1 MIIGILGGGQLARM
15 LALAGIPLGYRFI
28 FYDPTPDCCAATLGE
43 HVEASY
49 DDKEQLLAFA
59 RAVDVVTYEFENVP
73 LEAAQYIAEH
83 CDVHPKPEAL
93 KASQDRLREK
103 TLFRRL
109 SIPTPEFFD
118 ITSSKDLYE
127 AAAKL
132 GFPFVIKTRRGGY
145 DGKGQYVAREVSELD
160 GIWSDLAG
168 RAAIAEEF
176 MSFSREVS
184 MVVARNGNGDVK
196 YYDIAEN
203 THREGILRL
212 TLNRPDDPAAKQAQQ
227 YVHDL
232 MRELDYRGVLALELF
247 QIEDKLV
254 ANEFAPRVHNSG
266 HWTIEGALTSQ
277 FENHIRAI
285 LNLPLGDTAHR
296 MRCAMINFI
305 GQLPD
310 IDKILHVNDTHF
322 HSYDK
327 APKPGRKIGHLTV
340 RANDLDEVNALLGKD
355 FVS

>member
-28 FYDPTPDCCAATLGE
+28 FYDPTPDCCAETLGK
-43 HVEASY
+43 HMAASF

-59 RAVDVVTYEFENVP
+59 KAVDVVTYEFENVP

-83 CDVHPKPEAL
+83 CDVYPKPNAL
-93 KASQDRLREK
+93 KASQDRLLEK
-103 TLFRRL
+103 QLFRKL
-109 SIPTPEFFD
+109 SIPTPEFFN
-118 ITSSKDLYE
+118 IVSSEDLFD
-127 AAAKL
+127 AAEKL

-184 MVVARNGNGDVK
+184 MVVARNGNGDVA
-196 YYDIAEN
+196 YYDVAEN

-212 TLNRPDDPAAKQAQQ
+212 TCNRPNDPVSKQAQQ
-227 YVHDL
+227 YTYELV
-232 MRELDYRGVLALELF
+232 RELDYRGVLALELF

-285 LNLPLGDTAHR
+285 LSLPLGSTAHR
-296 MRCAMINFI
+296 MHCAMINFI

-310 IDKILHVNDTHF
+310 IDKVLGLNDAHF

-340 RANDLDEVNALLGKD
+340 SADKLDEVSAMLGKD
-355 FVS
+355 LIG